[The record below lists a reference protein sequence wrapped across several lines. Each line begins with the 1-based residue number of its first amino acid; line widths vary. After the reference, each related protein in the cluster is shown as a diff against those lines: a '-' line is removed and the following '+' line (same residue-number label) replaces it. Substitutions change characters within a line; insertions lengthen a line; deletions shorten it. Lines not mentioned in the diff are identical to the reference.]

1 MYRVEFGYGTDVKRL
16 YIFKVEDNTGGF
28 PNLLDADNPAWV
40 DVNGDASAVNIRYDL
55 VKSNGIFT
63 PIIKQSLELSFIR
76 TNNTDFNDIIEAE
89 ENTYMAVITKNS
101 TLAWRTSGDAELYIN
116 GETPEILFKGLL
128 TNATYGES
136 YLPFPTVKFTF
147 HDRLGELSD
156 VNFEPKAPQMRLTD
170 ILADLLKTNLC
181 VYKLLFEFPYD
192 IDLPLWK
199 DLDNPRNIL
208 LDVTAYYKK
217 KKLDVLT
224 DILETFGLQLFC
236 DYTPYTALYF
246 TFPYLYSAGAIRVR
260 QVEKFAE
267 FSKTF
272 HSYTIDLPN
281 VEYDLDETAETL
293 VRSPLELGYDLEIL
307 NRSGAWGLVR
317 RAKYIDGF
325 NNFIF
330 KENIFYP
337 DEFNI
342 DDFDYE
348 SNPPYDL
355 AYRYWFL
362 EMPSS
367 VANFIAKLKSIA
379 ANRAS
384 EQGAYATRVGV
395 ENKLGV
401 MVRDQRNQSYMFAV
415 TSPVL
420 MIKGTNTL
428 NFSIEVW
435 SNQSTR
441 NVYIGLAAIYG
452 DTVYTY
458 DSTTSAWVEYAGSLG
473 LGLRVTGFD
482 ASVYYTEE
490 FLGIVQPPAYASD
503 LDYYLLAYFSTG
515 NTLETTPDKYTF
527 ITDFKCYLSSDLP
540 PSKLKVRTAIATT
553 LRKPIDFESKF
564 YNLPNIYGNTALYA
578 SGILAKDLDYYV
590 GGVLDTEDV
599 DQVIAPPTL
608 EYEGNNGTMLVHL
621 SDMVGAQHEYD
632 RWEFNAT
639 VIKGVGVAR
648 YFAEWDDP
656 ICETETS

>member
-16 YIFKVEDNTGGF
+16 YIFKVENNSGGF

-55 VKSNGIFT
+55 VKANGIFT

-101 TLAWRTSGDAELYIN
+101 TLTWRASGDAELYIS

-136 YLPFPTVKFTF
+136 YLPFPSVKFTF
-147 HDRLGELSD
+147 HDRLGELAD
-156 VNFEPKAPQMRLTD
+156 VEYEPKTPQMRLTD

-236 DYTPYTALYF
+236 DYTPYKALFF
-246 TFPYLYSAGAIRVR
+246 TFPYLYSAGAIRIR
-260 QVEKFAE
+260 QVEKFGE
-267 FSKTF
+267 FTKTF

-281 VEYDLDETAETL
+281 VEYDLDVAAETL
-293 VRSPLELGYDLEIL
+293 ARSPRELGYDLEIL
-307 NRSGAWGLVR
+307 NRSGAWNLVR

-325 NNFIF
+325 NNFVF

-337 DEFNI
+337 NDFNI

-355 AYRYWFL
+355 TYRYWFL
-362 EMPSS
+362 ELSS
-367 VANFIAKLKSIA
+367 SFNNFIAKIKSIA
-379 ANRAS
+379 ANTTS
-384 EQGAYATRVGV
+384 DQHAYSTRVGL
-395 ENKLGV
+395 EKKLGV
-401 MVRDQRNQSYMFAV
+401 MVRDQRNHSLMYTI

-420 MIKGTNTL
+420 MIKGTNTI
-428 NFSIEVW
+428 NFSVEVW
-435 SNQSTR
+435 SNQATR
-441 NVYIGLAAIYG
+441 NLYIGLAAVYG
-452 DTVYTY
+452 DDVYTY
-458 DSTTSAWVEYAGSLG
+458 DEDTTAWVLYEGTAYR
-473 LGLRVTGFD
+473 GLRVTGFD
-482 ASVYYTEE
+482 ASVYHTAE
-490 FLGIVQPPAYASD
+490 FTGIVQPPAYVDD
-503 LDYYLLAYFSTG
+503 LDYQLLVFFSTG
-515 NTLETTPDKYTF
+515 NTAETTNDAYTF
-527 ITDFKCYLSSDLP
+527 VTDFKCYLSSDLP

-553 LRKPIDFESKF
+553 LRKPIEFESKF

-621 SDMVGAQHEYD
+621 SDMIGSQHLYD

-648 YFAEWDDP
+648 YFAEWDNP